1 MAGRKSGAGDQRNQP
16 GQNKHRRPLHLPG
29 LPTNS
34 AALILDN
41 ATEIDIY
48 ALQRLMQCRRLF
60 HHKLALILG
69 ARIEA
74 PGAINDLVS
83 RMIGTVIPS
92 EEVQPKVELKSLKK
106 NEVLS
111 HVFRH
116 LLVQHTDGFP
126 AGMAKEGI
134 QHIRESFWEKT
145 GGNWHM
151 IVNIER
157 RMRDILRGDPDRT
170 LTIERWE
177 SIIGKALE
185 QPATVPA

>member
-1 MAGRKSGAGDQRNQP
+1 
-16 GQNKHRRPLHLPG
+16 
-29 LPTNS
+29 
-34 AALILDN
+34 
-41 ATEIDIY
+41 
-48 ALQRLMQCRRLF
+48 MQCRRLF
-60 HHKLALILG
+60 HHTLALIVG

-74 PGAINDLVS
+74 TGTINDRLS
-83 RMIGTVIPS
+83 RTIGTVIPS

-116 LLVQHTDGFP
+116 LLVHQTDGFP
-126 AGMAKEGI
+126 AGMAKAGI
-134 QHIRESFWEKT
+134 QRIRESFWEET

-151 IVNIER
+151 IVKIER
-157 RMRDILRGDPDRT
+157 RMRDILRGDSDRT
-170 LTIERWE
+170 VTVERWE